1 VGIDTSA
8 QQSALTAQAA
18 ATAAAGSAA
27 EVTEIV
33 EGAGEAVDAAN
44 TAAGEASASAT
55 LAERWANETPGTVVA
70 DEKFSALHYATM
82 TERMLATAPNLQFR
96 VFGTHPGEAGT
107 DSVEQTFNNAA
118 SDFGRG
124 IAINRLANRPSK
136 LKPLAGLFNGPPQEG
151 ADLAMVPT
159 VLTNIGL
166 SDCTIEGPATGS
178 VSLEPAVLIS
188 GNETLYN
195 VNTAEPA
202 ATPRITLDIP
212 AGTNRRFVAV
222 QGIIY
227 HALPATGAP
236 ALTCSAAG
244 ATVTQRDT
252 AGDGLN
258 SGTTPIKATIW
269 TGTLPDGGSI
279 PAVNFDFAVPQ
290 FWCSRWHYV
299 LIVQNASGVE
309 DYDVGLRAGT
319 GTVSTFAGLSPS
331 IAESMAVVVAMQQG
345 DDANPITIAPGTNV
359 LQGKTPS
366 SRNLKDFSYA
376 VAIESDRPA
385 APLSYT
391 ATSAYGSPGVIGGCV
406 FTPVTG
412 TVTGAAL
419 IWRGTL
425 PAVLSPGNMAILW
438 ALSDGT
444 RYQLDMVET

>member
-1 VGIDTSA
+1 VSSVYRVTGSIHDQILTEGAAEVVSEASAEITIVATNIESIVEVANNIPGDLAALPDAVTSANNAATRAETAAASAVGIDTSA

-212 AGTNRRFVAV
+212 AGTNRCHR
-222 QGIIY
+222 
-227 HALPATGAP
+227 HPARH
-236 ALTCSAAG
+236 C
-244 ATVTQRDT
+244 RR
-252 AGDGLN
+252 
-258 SGTTPIKATIW
+258 W
-269 TGTLPDGGSI
+269 
-279 PAVNFDFAVPQ
+279 PQ
-290 FWCSRWHYV
+290 FRHHPDQGHDLDRHPARWRVH
-299 LIVQNASGVE
+299 SG
-309 DYDVGLRAGT
+309 R
-319 GTVSTFAGLSPS
+319 
-331 IAESMAVVVAMQQG
+331 
-345 DDANPITIAPGTNV
+345 
-359 LQGKTPS
+359 
-366 SRNLKDFSYA
+366 
-376 VAIESDRPA
+376 
-385 APLSYT
+385 
-391 ATSAYGSPGVIGGCV
+391 
-406 FTPVTG
+406 
-412 TVTGAAL
+412 
-419 IWRGTL
+419 
-425 PAVLSPGNMAILW
+425 
-438 ALSDGT
+438 
-444 RYQLDMVET
+444 QL

>member
-1 VGIDTSA
+1 
-8 QQSALTAQAA
+8 
-18 ATAAAGSAA
+18 
-27 EVTEIV
+27 
-33 EGAGEAVDAAN
+33 
-44 TAAGEASASAT
+44 
-55 LAERWANETPGTVVA
+55 
-70 DEKFSALHYATM
+70 
-82 TERMLATAPNLQFR
+82 
-96 VFGTHPGEAGT
+96 
-107 DSVEQTFNNAA
+107 
-118 SDFGRG
+118 
-124 IAINRLANRPSK
+124 
-136 LKPLAGLFNGPPQEG
+136 
-151 ADLAMVPT
+151 
-159 VLTNIGL
+159 
-166 SDCTIEGPATGS
+166 
-178 VSLEPAVLIS
+178 
-188 GNETLYN
+188 
-195 VNTAEPA
+195 
-202 ATPRITLDIP
+202 
-212 AGTNRRFVAV
+212 
-222 QGIIY
+222 
-227 HALPATGAP
+227 
-236 ALTCSAAG
+236 
-244 ATVTQRDT
+244 
-252 AGDGLN
+252 
-258 SGTTPIKATIW
+258 
-269 TGTLPDGGSI
+269 
-279 PAVNFDFAVPQ
+279 
-290 FWCSRWHYV
+290 V